1 MIPLLEKYFERKEFI
16 VEELDVYKEQFEQ
29 VIDIIE
35 SAKER
40 AYRKVNEEL
49 ILIERLYSDNELK
62 SGIKDK

>member
-1 MIPLLEKYFERKEFI
+1 M
-16 VEELDVYKEQFEQ
+16 EELDVYKEQFEQ

-62 SGIKDK
+62 SGLPLFFCLPKLGSNE